1 MFRVNRTQLARW
13 ANWRGAERCPAWLAD
28 ALELVAWFPV
38 GVTVLC
44 AATFLFGGRCAAWQ
58 WWSALAVAVGVEM
71 FRRRNAWRQ
80 GLAGCAL
87 FLGVLVGIWLAAGVV
102 LTVSLYI
109 DNLSYHL
116 PAIRLLTAG
125 WNPVFQATPETIPG
139 GGTPEAWG
147 LRVWHTLAMPKGP
160 WFFSAAAWFCF
171 REPFALFWPLLALVF
186 LSSACSLWCFFG
198 ERPLWIR
205 IVALVALGV
214 TVPGGVSDLVDG
226 VVMLSAVGLLSEMGV
241 ALRTGR
247 CRFGAMVPHTF
258 WMMCSKQIS
267 LLSCALFLTLF
278 GVLWLWQ
285 RREAWRQALGALTL
299 LALALGALWAVVSVS
314 PYWTAWRHYSHPL
327 YPRFS
332 CDETRFPVRNFV
344 GDFGNMNPDARAIGH
359 LGRVVNAYV
368 SEDLAATWYR
378 WRLGQESF
386 EPRQSTW
393 KQGGDLG
400 KASGSPTS
408 RVFRL
413 WFLASV
419 AAVLLLGARHERM
432 LLALPVCALVAVPS
446 EMVGFLRYVPWHS
459 FLPLLA
465 FEVLTRE
472 RRRSVLCVAAVAGC
486 FCFLGATGVKCLWAG
501 FRSLV
506 AVDERWAMEALLD
519 KAPPQILYA
528 YDSDNRWRSQEHIA
542 SSRSRFPVIGHPLHT
557 GLTNLHLL
565 KVMEPRLAGAQVVI
579 LERFL
584 DEQQAFPLI
593 PSNEFRLSFESGKQ
607 LHAESLFFAN
617 SQIPDRTVRL
627 RNWPR
632 ICFKVACFQF
642 PSLLWRKVSRL
653 VFIK

>member
-1 MFRVNRTQLARW
+1 MFRVNWTQLARW

-58 WWSALAVAVGVEM
+58 WWSALAVALGVEM

-226 VVMLSAVGLLSEMGV
+226 VVMLSAVGLLAEMGE

-247 CRFGAMVPHTF
+247 CRFGAMVPHAF
-258 WMMCSKQIS
+258 WMMCSKQTS
-267 LLSCALFLTLF
+267 LLSCALFLALF
-278 GVLWLWQ
+278 GAFWLWQ
-285 RREAWRQALGALTL
+285 RRAAWRQALGQLTL
-299 LALALGALWAVVSVS
+299 LALALGGLWAVVSVS
-314 PYWTAWRHYSHPL
+314 PYGTAWYHYGHPL

-344 GDFGNMNPDARAIGH
+344 GDFGNMNPDARAMGH
-359 LGRVVNAYV
+359 VGRLVNAYV
-368 SEDLAATWYR
+368 SEGLAAAWYR
-378 WRLGQESF
+378 WRLGQETF
-386 EPRQSTW
+386 APRQQTW
-393 KQGGDLG
+393 FQGGAYG
-400 KASGSPTS
+400 RESGSPT
-408 RVFRL
+408 RQRL
-413 WFLASV
+413 RIILLASV
-419 AAVLLLGARHERM
+419 AVVLLLGARHERS
-432 LLALPVCALVAVPS
+432 LLVLPLCALAAVPS
-446 EMVGFLRYVPWHS
+446 EMVGFMRYEPWHI

-472 RRRSVLCVAAVAGC
+472 RRSGVMRWVMAAGC
-486 FCFLGATGVKCLWAG
+486 LCFLGAIGEKSVKLC
-501 FRSLV
+501 RSVWV
-506 AVDERWAMEALLD
+506 AIDERWAVEKLLD
-519 KAPPQILYA
+519 NAPPKVLYA
-528 YDSDNRWRSQEHIA
+528 YDSESEWYSLNQINASRAHI
-542 SSRSRFPVIGHPLHT
+542 RLFGHPLHT
-557 GLTNLHLL
+557 GLTNLRLL
-565 KVMEPRLAGAQVVI
+565 AEMEPRLADAQIVI
-579 LERFL
+579 LERFQEDL
-584 DEQQAFPLI
+584 ERFPIFLTR
-593 PSNEFRLSFESGKQ
+593 EFRLDPELGEQQFNARLLLSRKELRKFGKRRQ
-607 LHAESLFFAN
+607 SRFIAYLKIAF
-617 SQIPDRTVRL
+617 VRV
-627 RNWPR
+627 P
-632 ICFKVACFQF
+632 V
-642 PSLLWRKVSRL
+642 LLWRRIARTP
-653 VFIK
+653 FTD